1 MQILKHGEGIN
12 ALKRIDSALILRY
25 NEQIKNKMNP
35 ISQQQQTP
43 LEKAS
48 SSPRREN
55 SAPLAQVEN
64 EASTI
69 SNLETKKEK
78 DPIFLNDSPV
88 STTFFRFMTGFGSG
102 LAGTIVLGLIVFLT
116 WSIVGDVL
124 SPSDV
129 QETAFGIQLKRDGAH
144 PLFIYAVILG
154 IFLANLAANIALTFV
169 SSLVEEKYAARST
182 AITQIFAGSLLLLFF
197 FLPVYLV
204 GNGFY
209 GSSGIA
215 FAGLFHSMC
224 LAIFTFFA
232 MEVIAGTRYIL
243 VNLYGIILGIT
254 LFFFFGIMFSGHPA
268 ITIFLTLPL
277 LFGFLGAG
285 NGIAEGVYNWFF
297 HTYGSDFLNLEKR
310 YGDDYGKNEVEAD
323 EIDNDL

>member
-1 MQILKHGEGIN
+1 
-12 ALKRIDSALILRY
+12 
-25 NEQIKNKMNP
+25 MNP
-35 ISQQQQTP
+35 EISQQ
-43 LEKAS
+43 
-48 SSPRREN
+48 SPQMNIPQGEVIVPVTN
-55 SAPLAQVEN
+55 VVE
-64 EASTI
+64 T
-69 SNLETKKEK
+69 K
-78 DPIFLNDSPV
+78 DPILLNNSPI

-129 QETAFGIQLKRDGAH
+129 QETEFGIQLKRDGAH
-144 PLFIYAVILG
+144 PLFIYAVILA
-154 IFLANLAANIALTFV
+154 IFLATLAANIAQAFV
-169 SSLVEEKYAARST
+169 SSLVEEKYSARST

-209 GSSGIA
+209 GSIGIA
-215 FAGLFHSMC
+215 FAGLFHAIC
-224 LAIFTFFA
+224 LAIFTFFI
-232 MEVIAGTRYIL
+232 MEIIAGTRYIL

-254 LFFFFGIMFSGHPA
+254 LFFFFGIIFSGHTA
-268 ITIFLTLPL
+268 IVVFLALPL

-297 HTYGSDFLNLEKR
+297 HTYGSDFLNLDKR
-310 YGDDYGKNEVEAD
+310 YGDDYGKTESEAD
-323 EIDNDL
+323 EIDDDL